1 MLLRRVKTTR
11 DLLEILTW
19 EALGLGLFGNGIL
32 TQVSDY
38 TDFHYFPRLSSPSER
53 HPPVHTARL
62 RYLDENGPRPRP
74 TFLG

>member
-1 MLLRRVKTTR
+1 MPPKST
-11 DLLEILTW
+11 ICLTY
-19 EALGLGLFGNGIL
+19 LH
-32 TQVSDY
+32 
-38 TDFHYFPRLSSPSER
+38 DFHYFPCSSSSSER